1 MYKDRSLVPTQA
13 VRLAALGFLADAAR
27 EYGALAGLVRQF
39 ITRTVAPSIELLGP
53 SIELLRLE
61 GLVEAAGGAA
71 IETNPVIAITPA
83 GRRAMRDLMCAPAR
97 ATEGDLNRL
106 VVGLKLRFLDHLDAD
121 DRAAVVADL
130 IEAAERDLERLA
142 DLAATGQHG
151 HLAGW
156 LALDAEHL
164 ERRVAWLRGLA

>member
-39 ITRTVAPSIELLGP
+39 ITRTV
-53 SIELLRLE
+53 RLE